1 MAINRD
7 NMKIICIGLNYRN
20 HAMELGRPLPEEPV
34 VFMKP
39 DSSILKNN
47 KPFFLPGFSSMIH
60 YETEVVVRIC
70 KLGKGISAKFAHR
83 YYDELTL
90 GIDITARDI
99 QNRNS
104 AAGLPWEL
112 SKCFDGAA
120 PLGRFISTGS
130 VPDVNNIDFRLE
142 INDRIVQQGNTSDM
156 IFSIN
161 EIVAYISKFFTLKTG
176 DLIFTGTPAGV
187 GPLKRNDNLV
197 AYLGE
202 EALLDMMIK

>member
-1 MAINRD
+1 
-7 NMKIICIGLNYRN
+7 MKIICIGLNYRK
-20 HAMELGRPLPEEPV
+20 HAMELGRPLPQEPV
-34 VFMKP
+34 VFLKP
-39 DSSILKNN
+39 DSSILRNN
-47 KPFFLPGFSSMIH
+47 KPFFLPGYSSVIH
-60 YETEVVVRIC
+60 YEVEVVIKIS

-112 SKCFDGAA
+112 SKCFDGSA
-120 PLGRFISTGS
+120 PLGRFISTAS
-130 VPDVNNIDFRLE
+130 VTDINRIDFRLE
-142 INDRIVQQGNTSDM
+142 INDKVVQQGNTSDM

-161 EIVAYISKFFTLKTG
+161 EIVAYVSKFFTLKTG
-176 DLIFTGTPAGV
+176 DLIFTGTPSGV
-187 GPLKRNDNLV
+187 GPLKKNDNLV

-202 EALLDMMIK
+202 EVLLDMMIK

>member
-1 MAINRD
+1 
-7 NMKIICIGLNYRN
+7 MKIICIGLNYRK
-20 HAMELGRPLPEEPV
+20 HAMEMGRPFPGEPV
-34 VFMKP
+34 VFLKP

-60 YETEVVVRIC
+60 YEVEVVIKIS

-104 AAGLPWEL
+104 TAGLPWEL

-120 PLGRFISTGS
+120 PLGNISS
-130 VPDVNNIDFRLE
+130 PVPDVKNIDFSLE
-142 INDRIVQQGNTSDM
+142 INEKIVQQGNTSDM

-161 EIVAYISKFFTLKTG
+161 EIVAYVSKFFTLKTG
-176 DLIFTGTPAGV
+176 DLIFTGTPSGV
-187 GPLKRNDNLV
+187 GPLKKNDNLV